1 MGSNCDRGRCAETSE
16 TPRRISTAPEP
27 PEPSVIRAYE
37 SGVGGF
43 GILEKRYGGPCCAT
57 CGGMAWLTFLTG
69 PLYASFGPTLVLL
82 ATPFLRPLSPS
93 WAEAFDRAC
102 IFLVKS
108 PPAMRNARL
117 DKEGA
122 HKYACPDGK
131 DEETGEVAETELS
144 STVPAGVKVAAPAT
158 TVRTIS
164 VSVPEGAGPGTVL
177 NVQSPDGIKIE
188 VQVPEGAAAGSSF
201 QVQYNS
207 PGTSDLV
214 GSSETEE
221 GLLTSMIK
229 VSPYSS

>member
-1 MGSNCDRGRCAETSE
+1 MATMSQVMWCCL
-16 TPRRISTAPEP
+16 PC
-27 PEPSVIRAYE
+27 
-37 SGVGGF
+37 GVGGF
-43 GILEKRYGGPCCAT
+43 GILDKRYGGPCCAT

-69 PLYASFGPTLVLL
+69 GLYAYFGPTLVLL

-102 IFLVKS
+102 IFLVNS
-108 PPAMRNARL
+108 PPAMRNAQL

-122 HKYACPDGK
+122 HEHACPDGK

-144 STVPAGVKVAAPAT
+144 STVPEGVKVAAPAT
-158 TVRTIS
+158 TVRTMS

-214 GSSETEE
+214 GSSETQTE
-221 GLLTSMIK
+221 
-229 VSPYSS
+229 V